1 MILLPGQKQEK
12 FAGFCVRPSPEP
24 AKGVTPKATSTREE
38 DFLVI
43 CSLFTLFICLNI
55 YKLIKQARTN
65 DVVGTK

>member
-1 MILLPGQKQEK
+1 MAGQKQEK
-12 FAGFCVRPSPEP
+12 FAGFCVRLSPGP

-43 CSLFTLFICLNI
+43 CCLFTLFICLNT
-55 YKLIKQARTN
+55 YKLIKQAWIY